1 MLACCL
7 KVPCW
12 FSWMRTEATDI
23 KRDWLPWFSRYSS
36 KSSCHKQICILL
48 FLLCF
53 WAVARKFLFRTGCE
67 IFRSFQQPH
76 QNSWAPRL
84 PCLFVAIVCVIDVI
98 LYPFAQY
105 KLAISWKY
113 CGEHSLIQ
121 KQYWYK
127 EQADYSE
134 TQKRQR
140 DSWKNSKV
148 NTRLDKG
155 R

>member
-1 MLACCL
+1 MALSERENHSTNDTFWL
-7 KVPCW
+7 VE
-12 FSWMRTEATDI
+12 S
-23 KRDWLPWFSRYSS
+23 RDA
-36 KSSCHKQICILL
+36 H
-48 FLLCF
+48 
-53 WAVARKFLFRTGCE
+53 
-67 IFRSFQQPH
+67 
-76 QNSWAPRL
+76 RL
-84 PCLFVAIVCVIDVI
+84 VCVIDVI

-127 EQADYSE
+127 EQEDYSE